1 MTIASASVASVPS
14 AVVVDASV
22 AVKWLLPE
30 PYSAEALKLLSSAT
44 TLHAP
49 DLLLPKVGNILW
61 KRVRG
66 GEITVQKARQ
76 LLEWL
81 ATLPIQLYPSLPL
94 MLAAIEIAC
103 QYDRTVYDSLYL
115 ALAVQEKTLLV
126 TADAKLL
133 NALSGTPL
141 AASLLLVQAL

>member
-1 MTIASASVASVPS
+1 M
-14 AVVVDASV
+14 
-22 AVKWLLPE
+22 LR
-30 PYSAEALKLLSSAT
+30 SAT

-103 QYDRTVYDSLYL
+103 QYDRTVSDSLYL

-133 NALSGTPL
+133 NALSGSPL